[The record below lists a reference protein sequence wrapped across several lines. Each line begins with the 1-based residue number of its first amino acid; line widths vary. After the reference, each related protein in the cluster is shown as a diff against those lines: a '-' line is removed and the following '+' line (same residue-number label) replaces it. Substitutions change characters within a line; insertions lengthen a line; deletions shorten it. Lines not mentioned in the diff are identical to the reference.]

1 MPARQPPGRG
11 ERILLAAGELLV
23 RHGYRKVTME
33 DIAKAAKVGKGTVYL
48 HWRTKEQL
56 FMTLLRHEAVDMVT
70 EVIAGIRADPAE
82 VLPHRLMRSSFV
94 RTLRNPLL
102 TTMLTGDNDI
112 FGAAG
117 NTALAGKGL
126 LIDYDYFE
134 LMTSNGLLRADIPHL
149 DYAMQAVTIGFW
161 LFDRAAPAEPEL
173 TLEQRADAL
182 ARIIADAFEPSTAP
196 EPETL
201 ATVAETV
208 CTRFEAVIA
217 EHRTWL
223 SDA

>member
-11 ERILLAAGELLV
+11 ERILRAAGELLI
-23 RHGYRKVTME
+23 RHGYRKVTIE
-33 DIAKAAKVGKGTVYL
+33 DIASRAKVGKGTVYL

-70 EVIAGIRADPAE
+70 NVIAEIRADPAE

-94 RTLRNPLL
+94 GTLRNPLL

-134 LMTSNGLLRADIPHL
+134 LMTRNGLLRADIPEL
-149 DYAMQAVTIGFW
+149 DYAMQAMTIGFW
-161 LFDRAAPAEPEL
+161 LFDRAAPEEPEL

-182 ARIIADAFEPSTAP
+182 ARIIADAFEPPDAP
-196 EPETL
+196 DPDTL

-217 EHRTWL
+217 EHRKWL